1 MLSSLV
7 GRGDAPLCPVVVL
20 CWTDDFPGDARAL
33 PRTALVVGATG
44 VGDGTIYPDARV
56 GARTEAAGL
65 GNWFDVWGSNGFG
78 FGRRLN

>member
-1 MLSSLV
+1 MMSSLV

-20 CWTDDFPGDARAL
+20 CWIDDFPGDARAL

-44 VGDGTIYPDARV
+44 VENGTIYPGARV

>member
-1 MLSSLV
+1 MMSSLV

-20 CWTDDFPGDARAL
+20 CWIDDFPGDARAL

-44 VGDGTIYPDARV
+44 VGDGTIYPGARV
-56 GARTEAAGL
+56 GARTEAAEL

>member
-1 MLSSLV
+1 MMSSLV

-20 CWTDDFPGDARAL
+20 CWTDDFLGTRERYPG
-33 PRTALVVGATG
+33 PRMLLGATG
-44 VGDGTIYPDARV
+44 VGDGTFYPDTRV